1 MRLKN
6 LWPVFRRTLSDWNDH
21 EAPRLGA
28 ALSFYT
34 ILSVAPL
41 LILVIAVVA
50 LGIGRSAAQD
60 QILDQ
65 VQGMMG
71 RDGASA
77 VRTVIEH
84 SEKPASGSLTYIIGA
99 ITILFGASGVYE
111 ELRSALNKI
120 WNVKPASAGGIVSLI
135 KRRFFSFGMVLAIG
149 FLLLVSLVVNAA
161 IAASGRFVGGIL
173 PIAAI
178 VLRGINFIVSF
189 VVVAVLFA
197 LIFKYVPETKIAW
210 RDVRPGAI
218 ATAALFTLGKFL
230 IGVYLSKAAVG
241 SAYGP
246 AGSLIVVI
254 VWVYYSSMIFF
265 FGAEF
270 THVLARTQQERT
282 KRG

>member
-1 MRLKN
+1 MHFKN
-6 LWPVFRRTLSDWNDH
+6 LWPLLHRTFSDWNDH

-34 ILSVAPL
+34 ILSLAPL
-41 LILVIAVVA
+41 IILVIAVVA
-50 LGIGRSAAQD
+50 LAFGRSTAQD

-65 VQGMMG
+65 VQGMIG
-71 RDGASA
+71 RDGAIA

-84 SEKPASGSLTYIIGA
+84 AEKPASGRLTYIVGV
-99 ITILFGASGVYE
+99 ITILFGASGVFG

-120 WNVKPASAGGIVSLI
+120 WSVKPESAGGVVSLI
-135 KRRFFSFGMVLAIG
+135 KQRFFSFGMVLAIG
-149 FLLLVSLVVNAA
+149 FLLLVSLVISAA
-161 IAASGRFVGGIL
+161 LEASGRFVGGIL
-173 PIAAI
+173 PIPEI

-189 VVVAVLFA
+189 AGVAVLFA

-210 RDVRPGAI
+210 KDVRVGAI
-218 ATAALFTLGKFL
+218 ATASLFTLGKFL
-230 IGVYLSKAAVG
+230 IGVYLGKAAVG

-270 THVLARTQQERT
+270 THVLARPSQTN
-282 KRG
+282 RG